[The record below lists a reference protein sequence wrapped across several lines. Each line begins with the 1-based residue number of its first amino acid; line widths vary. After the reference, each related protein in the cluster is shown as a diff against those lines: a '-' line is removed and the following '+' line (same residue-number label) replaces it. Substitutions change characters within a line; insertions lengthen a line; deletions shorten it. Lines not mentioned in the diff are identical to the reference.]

1 DVLDL
6 RLADLRA
13 AIAYVPQDAF
23 LFSRTIAEN
32 IAFDPRPEAYSRAEI
47 AAAARLADL
56 ADDVEAFAAGYDTI
70 VGERGVTLSGGQRQ
84 RVCLARAL
92 IRQARVL
99 ILDDALSAVDTATE
113 ARILA
118 ALKPY
123 LAARTA
129 ILIASRV
136 SAVRDADEIL
146 VLDEGRVVERGD
158 HAGLLAAGGAYF
170 RLYERQQLEAALEIL
185 A

>member
-1 DVLDL
+1 M
-6 RLADLRA
+6 
-13 AIAYVPQDAF
+13 
-23 LFSRTIAEN
+23 
-32 IAFDPRPEAYSRAEI
+32 
-47 AAAARLADL
+47 
-56 ADDVEAFAAGYDTI
+56 
-70 VGERGVTLSGGQRQ
+70 
-84 RVCLARAL
+84 
-92 IRQARVL
+92 
-99 ILDDALSAVDTATE
+99 
-113 ARILA
+113 
-118 ALKPY
+118 
-123 LAARTA
+123 AARTA